1 MGIDLEKKESP
12 VLVSD
17 NVGDTNVRFEEEEEI
32 TSESLLETTRIHGWL
47 SFFLFSI
54 IVGGL
59 ISAIYPIITF
69 DIEEYW
75 GSYVLGMTDIVSG
88 IMLFAL
94 AIYTLMA
101 FCKRKPN
108 AVFLGKTY
116 VVLCFASN
124 FLTLLNGEF
133 DENGLGSFKHVFRGV
148 VWGIVWFAYL
158 LNSNQV
164 EEVIPTEFRR
174 ILRRDYYVIPLMIV
188 VPVVFLMWGMLDV
201 HRVID
206 NKSKNFLTEVK
217 ANLKENEYSD
227 GRVIFTRP
235 MGFKCSEK
243 KANDITIFE
252 LESESVG
259 NILVCSDFDT
269 DSSIQN
275 VNSYWNNW
283 EDQEIAKYTGSMVEN
298 DTRTING
305 RLCYVKVKRYEMN
318 GKELYWRFIMMFD
331 SGSGK
336 VCLVSVYDGGT
347 EEYLGELLNSIRFS
361 PYHDGNDEEYLDGL
375 MNSVRK

>member
-1 MGIDLEKKESP
+1 MSIDLEKKDGAI
-12 VLVSD
+12 LLSD
-17 NVGDTNVRFEEEEEI
+17 NVRNMNIELDEEEEI

-59 ISAIYPIITF
+59 VSAIYPIITF
-69 DIEEYW
+69 NIEDYS
-75 GSYVLGMTDIVSG
+75 GSYVLGMTDIASG
-88 IMLFAL
+88 VILFAL
-94 AIYTLMA
+94 AIYTLVA

-148 VWGIVWFAYL
+148 IWGVVWFAYL
-158 LNSNQV
+158 LNSSQV
-164 EEVIPTEFRR
+164 AEVIPNDFRK
-174 ILRRDYYVIPLMIV
+174 ILRRDYYIIPTMILA
-188 VPVVFLMWGMLDV
+188 PIVFLMWGMLDV

-206 NKSKNFLTEVK
+206 NKSKDFMTEMK
-217 ANLKENEYSD
+217 TNLKEGEFSD

-243 KANDITIFE
+243 EEQELIIFN

-259 NILVCSDFDT
+259 NIIVCSDFDA
-269 DSSIQN
+269 DNSLQN

-283 EDQEIAKYTGSMVEN
+283 ENQEIAEYPGSMVEN
-298 DTRTING
+298 DSREING
-305 RLCYVKVKRYEMN
+305 HLCFVKVKKYDVN

-336 VCLVSVYDGGT
+336 VCLVSAYDGGT
-347 EEYLGELLNSIRFS
+347 DDYLGELLSSIRFN
-361 PYHDGNDEEYLDGL
+361 PYHEGDDGVYLDGL

>member
-1 MGIDLEKKESP
+1 
-12 VLVSD
+12 
-17 NVGDTNVRFEEEEEI
+17 
-32 TSESLLETTRIHGWL
+32 
-47 SFFLFSI
+47 
-54 IVGGL
+54 
-59 ISAIYPIITF
+59 
-69 DIEEYW
+69 
-75 GSYVLGMTDIVSG
+75 
-88 IMLFAL
+88 
-94 AIYTLMA
+94 
-101 FCKRKPN
+101 
-108 AVFLGKTY
+108 
-116 VVLCFASN
+116 
-124 FLTLLNGEF
+124 
-133 DENGLGSFKHVFRGV
+133 
-148 VWGIVWFAYL
+148 
-158 LNSNQV
+158 
-164 EEVIPTEFRR
+164 
-174 ILRRDYYVIPLMIV
+174 
-188 VPVVFLMWGMLDV
+188 
-201 HRVID
+201 
-206 NKSKNFLTEVK
+206 
-217 ANLKENEYSD
+217 
-227 GRVIFTRP
+227 

-252 LESESVG
+252 LESESVD

-336 VCLVSVYDGGT
+336 VCLVSAYDGGT

>member
-108 AVFLGKTY
+108 AVF
-116 VVLCFASN
+116 
-124 FLTLLNGEF
+124 
-133 DENGLGSFKHVFRGV
+133 
-148 VWGIVWFAYL
+148 
-158 LNSNQV
+158 
-164 EEVIPTEFRR
+164 
-174 ILRRDYYVIPLMIV
+174 
-188 VPVVFLMWGMLDV
+188 
-201 HRVID
+201 
-206 NKSKNFLTEVK
+206 
-217 ANLKENEYSD
+217 
-227 GRVIFTRP
+227 
-235 MGFKCSEK
+235 
-243 KANDITIFE
+243 
-252 LESESVG
+252 
-259 NILVCSDFDT
+259 
-269 DSSIQN
+269 
-275 VNSYWNNW
+275 
-283 EDQEIAKYTGSMVEN
+283 
-298 DTRTING
+298 
-305 RLCYVKVKRYEMN
+305 
-318 GKELYWRFIMMFD
+318 
-331 SGSGK
+331 
-336 VCLVSVYDGGT
+336 
-347 EEYLGELLNSIRFS
+347 
-361 PYHDGNDEEYLDGL
+361 
-375 MNSVRK
+375 